1 WTLYTR
7 AAMSER
13 PDCLSMR
20 LTCCGRSR
28 QARYPGVEPTSMQRL
43 NRQAED
49 SLSKLL
55 RVVNVHSTVYCLSDF
70 RAPWGFHVDESA
82 VAKFHMVLDG
92 RGVLELDSGERLNL
106 EPGELVVLPLGS
118 GHSVRNKYRATSVP
132 SLDAILEENPPAL
145 GRLRHGGRGRRTR
158 LLCGGFSLT

>member
-28 QARYPGVEPTSMQRL
+28 QARYPGVEPTSMERL
-43 NRQAED
+43 NRQQED

-70 RAPWGFHVDESA
+70 RAPWGFHVDDSA
-82 VAKFHMVLDG
+82 VAKFHLTVDG
-92 RGVLELDSGERLNL
+92 RGAVVLDTGEYVDL
-106 EPGELVVLPLGS
+106 EPGELIVLPLGT
-118 GHSVRNKYRATSVP
+118 GHTVRDRLRSSEVP
-132 SLDAILEENPPAL
+132 SLESILAASPPRL
-145 GRLRHGGRGRRTR
+145 G
-158 LLCGGFSLT
+158 